1 MSIRWAPWDT
11 ADGLATVSRE
21 RHRGNELLSRFSVR
35 KLPLAPGIALW
46 TAALAG
52 EFGVLIPVLFDR
64 AEPVGGAELL
74 YRLIG
79 GSFAACGLIAW
90 RRRPD
95 SRVGPLMTAAGF
107 CFFIAPLLGQLDS
120 ALAQTLAAI
129 FRAVWAIPLA
139 AVLLGFLT
147 GGRLESGV
155 DRLLVL
161 LFVVST
167 LILQFV
173 WLLFIEREGNLLGV
187 FPSQPLEA
195 AV

>member
-1 MSIRWAPWDT
+1 MSIRWAPWGS
-11 ADGLATVSRE
+11 AGNGLAAVSRE
-21 RHRGNELLSRFSVR
+21 RHRSSELLSRFSVR

-64 AEPVGGAELL
+64 GAPVDGAELL

-90 RRRPD
+90 RRRAD

-107 CFFIAPLLGQLDS
+107 CFFIAPLLTQLDS
-120 ALAQTLAAI
+120 ALAQTLAAV
-129 FRAVWAIPLA
+129 FRAVWPIPLA

-147 GGRLESGV
+147 GGRLESRTDHAIV
-155 DRLLVL
+155 LV
-161 LFVVST
+161 FVLST

-173 WLLFIEREGNLLGV
+173 WLLFI
-187 FPSQPLEA
+187 
-195 AV
+195 